1 MKNILTCIAAFIAA
15 GCVSS
20 NSATLLVPSD
30 APSGYTI
37 ISENPN
43 FNRSAEPTELKR
55 GFAEDGV
62 TPKISLLVQNTTSS
76 AQRLNYRVEWLD
88 AQDMPLRGQV
98 DVAREATIPAGS
110 VQSLVSVAPSSK
122 AVRFRFWMTDVGGAS
137 SVR

>member
-1 MKNILTCIAAFIAA
+1 MKNILTCFAAFIAV

-20 NSATLLVPSD
+20 DSATLLVSSD
-30 APSGYTI
+30 APLGFTL
-37 ISENPN
+37 ISENPQ
-43 FNRSAEPTELKR
+43 FSRSAEPTELKR

-88 AQDMPLRGQV
+88 AQDMPMRGQV

-110 VQSLVSVAPSSK
+110 VQSLVSVAPNSK
-122 AVRFRFWMTDVGGAS
+122 AVRFRFWMTDVGGAA

>member
-1 MKNILTCIAAFIAA
+1 MKTILTLFSALLAI

-20 NSATLLVPSD
+20 HSATLLVPSD
-30 APSGYTI
+30 APQGFTL

-98 DVAREATIPAGS
+98 DVAHEATIPAGS
-110 VQSLVSVAPSSK
+110 VQSLISVAPSSK
-122 AVRFRFWMTDVGGAS
+122 AVRFRFWMTDVGGAAS
-137 SVR
+137 MR